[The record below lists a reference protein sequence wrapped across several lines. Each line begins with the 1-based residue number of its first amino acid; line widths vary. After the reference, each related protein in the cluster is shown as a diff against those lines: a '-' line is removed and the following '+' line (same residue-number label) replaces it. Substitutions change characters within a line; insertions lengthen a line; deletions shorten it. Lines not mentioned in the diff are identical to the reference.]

1 MSHTA
6 GSPSS
11 GTSEPAAGTGAGTG
25 ERGSRAALAGVVFA
39 LLFVAGWLLV
49 QQSPPLTAP
58 RAEVVAFY
66 TDPDQRWASVAAGLY
81 VIPFAAIAFIW
92 FMAALRDRYLLSGG
106 RENVLL
112 STAQLVSGTLY
123 VMAMFA
129 SAAVELALVW
139 MADQP
144 PDANFDV
151 DAART
156 MVAFGAALSQVVA
169 LRTGAVF
176 ITISTTRAMRSG
188 LFPRWYGVLS
198 MIIAVVLM
206 FTYTTWPLTA
216 LLMPA
221 WVVATSALVMQQRVT
236 QASPMGN

>member
-1 MSHTA
+1 MEQEGTA
-6 GSPSS
+6 
-11 GTSEPAAGTGAGTG
+11 TGTG
-25 ERGSRAALAGVVFA
+25 ERGSRAALAGVIFA
-39 LLFVAGWLLV
+39 ALFVAGWLLT
-49 QQSPPLTAP
+49 QQSPPLEAP
-58 RAEVVAFY
+58 RDELVRYY

-92 FMAALRDRYLLSGG
+92 FMAALRDRYLRSGG

-112 STAQLVSGTLY
+112 STAQLVSGSLY
-123 VMAMFA
+123 VMALFS

-156 MVAFGAALSQVVA
+156 MVAFGAALSQIVA

-176 ITISTTRAMRSG
+176 IAISTTRAMRSG

-198 MIIAVVLM
+198 TIGALLLM
-206 FTYTTWPLTA
+206 FTYTTFPLTGM
-216 LLMPA
+216 LMPI
-221 WVVATSALVMQQRVT
+221 WVIVTSALVMVRRVT
-236 QASPMGN
+236 HANPTGN